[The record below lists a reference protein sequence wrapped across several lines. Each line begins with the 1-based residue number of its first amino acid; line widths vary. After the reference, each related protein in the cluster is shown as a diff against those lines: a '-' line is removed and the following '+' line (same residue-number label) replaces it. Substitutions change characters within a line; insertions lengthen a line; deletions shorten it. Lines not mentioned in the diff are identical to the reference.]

1 MYITVSI
8 HSQGQRA
15 KQAATAKTAP
25 AEVAA
30 AKAAAAEA
38 AAAEAAA
45 TEGGSSS
52 SGERQQQRREAAA
65 AERGSSSG
73 ERQHRRREAAP
84 AKAAAAEAPA
94 GRIRMGSPAARSRD
108 RKSPNPNHHVL
119 SSIPPGLRSPGDM
132 TEKRADPATQLEID
146 EAILDY
152 LLYTAI
158 GAVLEDYRIRRSCA
172 DASVWPDR
180 AGLPLQMVDSFL
192 TVFHANHPNSPVS
205 STLQFRVRLLQ
216 FSVLFIRRS
225 TARTSTAITA
235 TATSDSTTLPA
246 LRELRVRNRARSQV
260 YLSHRPDARDI
271 DAGVLLSSRP
281 PMAEAAL
288 GTSLCSTSPALYA
301 SPTSVSLLDTLPAFM
316 ALSAIQNAMSE
327 SDITTLWMDLAARFM
342 AQAALE
348 QYVGYGA
355 KEPDVLLDAFA
366 WGYDA
371 SSAASEGSDD
381 WEVNIMFSVE
391 EGEVPE
397 WARIRKHYIGM
408 LLPPADMPL
417 HTHFQKLL
425 DGDLSPSVFQNL
437 IAQFLDRLLDHQPE
451 PLLVQLEKGRV
462 EGLSGAQTQRLKRSV
477 GFE

>member
-1 MYITVSI
+1 
-8 HSQGQRA
+8 
-15 KQAATAKTAP
+15 
-25 AEVAA
+25 
-30 AKAAAAEA
+30 
-38 AAAEAAA
+38 
-45 TEGGSSS
+45 
-52 SGERQQQRREAAA
+52 
-65 AERGSSSG
+65 
-73 ERQHRRREAAP
+73 
-84 AKAAAAEAPA
+84 
-94 GRIRMGSPAARSRD
+94 
-108 RKSPNPNHHVL
+108 
-119 SSIPPGLRSPGDM
+119 
-132 TEKRADPATQLEID
+132 
-146 EAILDY
+146 
-152 LLYTAI
+152 
-158 GAVLEDYRIRRSCA
+158 
-172 DASVWPDR
+172 
-180 AGLPLQMVDSFL
+180 
-192 TVFHANHPNSPVS
+192 
-205 STLQFRVRLLQ
+205 
-216 FSVLFIRRS
+216 
-225 TARTSTAITA
+225 
-235 TATSDSTTLPA
+235 
-246 LRELRVRNRARSQV
+246 
-260 YLSHRPDARDI
+260 
-271 DAGVLLSSRP
+271 
-281 PMAEAAL
+281 MAEAAL

-408 LLPPADMPL
+408 VRTLINPSHLRQKTHLLDHQLLPPADMPL